1 MLHWT
6 SAEDLNQYLLALFDH
21 PYGDVIALKHHHA
34 TMKMRT
40 DHRHIRPGN
49 TVSGP
54 TLMGLADVAFY
65 AALLGA
71 IGPAPLAV
79 TTNLSINFMRK
90 ADAGSAI
97 IADAKLFKLGK
108 RLAVGEVLLRNEDQ
122 QELIAHVTT
131 TYAIPPN
138 R

>member
-1 MLHWT
+1 
-6 SAEDLNQYLLALFDH
+6 
-21 PYGDVIALKHHHA
+21 
-34 TMKMRT
+34 
-40 DHRHIRPGN
+40 
-49 TVSGP
+49 
-54 TLMGLADVAFY
+54 MGLADVAFY

-71 IGPAPLAV
+71 IGPVPLAV
-79 TTNLSINFMRK
+79 TTNLNINFMRK